1 MPIVMQTIESQK
13 SPVAG
18 CGVALWNALLDSSS
32 RTSVTGAR
40 SSSQFMRW
48 LMGLGP
54 VGLFGLAVIDSSV
67 IPIPV
72 PGSTDLI
79 LLLLTAFRS
88 RSASSPII
96 LAASAFAGSAIGGYL
111 AWAAG
116 KKGGEATLAKLG
128 KSRFVRSIHGWMKH
142 KGMLS
147 VGLAAVLPPPIPL
160 TPFLLAAGAL
170 GISRNRF
177 LVAYCAGRAVRYGAV
192 AWLGYRYGRAVVV
205 IWQRSLSE
213 WTAPI
218 LITYVALLMVGTG
231 YGIWRYRRDR
241 GKGR

>member
-1 MPIVMQTIESQK
+1 LSLRRAQLP
-13 SPVAG
+13 
-18 CGVALWNALLDSSS
+18 GVTSALLSAMLASSS
-32 RTSVTGAR
+32 KAPPSAAR
-40 SSSQFMRW
+40 SSSPFARW
-48 LMGLGP
+48 LMNLGP
-54 VGLFGLAVIDSSV
+54 VGLFGLAVVDSSV

-79 LLLLTAFRS
+79 LLLLTAFRA

-116 KKGGEATLAKLG
+116 KRGGEAALTKLG
-128 KSRFVRSIHGWMKH
+128 KGRFVRSIHGWVRH

-147 VGLAAVLPPPIPL
+147 VGLAAILPPPIPL

-170 GISRNRF
+170 GLSRNRF
-177 LVAYCAGRAVRYGAV
+177 LIAYCAGRAVRYGAV

-213 WTAPI
+213 WAVPI
-218 LITYVALLMVGTG
+218 LTAYVALLIVGTG
-231 YGIWRYRRDR
+231 YGIWRYRRDH

>member
-1 MPIVMQTIESQK
+1 
-13 SPVAG
+13 
-18 CGVALWNALLDSSS
+18 
-32 RTSVTGAR
+32 
-40 SSSQFMRW
+40 
-48 LMGLGP
+48 
-54 VGLFGLAVIDSSV
+54 
-67 IPIPV
+67 
-72 PGSTDLI
+72 
-79 LLLLTAFRS
+79 
-88 RSASSPII
+88 
-96 LAASAFAGSAIGGYL
+96 
-111 AWAAG
+111 
-116 KKGGEATLAKLG
+116 
-128 KSRFVRSIHGWMKH
+128 MKH

-177 LVAYCAGRAVRYGAV
+177 LIAYCAGRAVRYGAV

>member
-1 MPIVMQTIESQK
+1 
-13 SPVAG
+13 
-18 CGVALWNALLDSSS
+18 
-32 RTSVTGAR
+32 
-40 SSSQFMRW
+40 
-48 LMGLGP
+48 
-54 VGLFGLAVIDSSV
+54 
-67 IPIPV
+67 
-72 PGSTDLI
+72 
-79 LLLLTAFRS
+79 
-88 RSASSPII
+88 
-96 LAASAFAGSAIGGYL
+96 L